1 MELQHYKAALA
12 TVWVLA
18 ACTMGIAV
26 GVASPPALA
35 LLLVLGLLPPLVM
48 LRLWTDPPQ
57 TIAESIQQARR

>member
-18 ACTMGIAV
+18 ACTLGIAA
-26 GVASPPALA
+26 GVASLPALA
-35 LLLVLGLLPPLVM
+35 LLVVVGLLPPLVM

-57 TIAESIQQARR
+57 TIAESIHKARR